1 VARPGLLFAAGEVIF
16 LAMAFLPDARR
27 SLAAYLLLFLAG
39 ALLSLLAAR
48 SLSGSRPRTLLLCA
62 SAFRLTLLF
71 RPPDLSEDVFRY
83 VWDARVA
90 AAGHSPYAVAPDDP
104 EVAGLFPDLR
114 AHLSHREFRT
124 VYPPVA
130 QAVFRA
136 AAWAPG
142 SGVLA
147 MKTIFAAADVAVVAL
162 LSASGGASAGF
173 AAALYAFHP
182 LAVTE
187 SAGQG
192 HLDSLGVALLLAAVV
207 SLSRR
212 RPFAAG
218 LAFAASVLTK
228 YVPLAATL
236 PLAKRGGFRFAA
248 TALAFG
254 AALWG
259 LAARG
264 GAPPIGALP
273 VYATRWEF
281 NSLLYP
287 AVAGVVDSI
296 ELPAKAKAAYMRWKD
311 VRPQRPWMQRVFPYF
326 YTAFFARVLIALALA
341 AALVAI
347 AARTRET
354 EAALFASLAAFLI
367 ASPTLHPW
375 YLLWI
380 LPFAAKRRE
389 PAFLYLS
396 FAVPFSYAL
405 LYPLGGWT
413 PASVR
418 IGEYVPFAILLG
430 VTLWRS
436 HAPRPG
442 PLPAG
447 ERG

>member
-1 VARPGLLFAAGEVIF
+1 
-16 LAMAFLPDARR
+16 
-27 SLAAYLLLFLAG
+27 
-39 ALLSLLAAR
+39 
-48 SLSGSRPRTLLLCA
+48 
-62 SAFRLTLLF
+62 
-71 RPPDLSEDVFRY
+71 
-83 VWDARVA
+83 
-90 AAGHSPYAVAPDDP
+90 
-104 EVAGLFPDLR
+104 
-114 AHLSHREFRT
+114 

-130 QAVFRA
+130 QVAFRA

-142 SGVLA
+142 SGFLA
-147 MKTIFAAADVAVVAL
+147 MKAIFAAADVAVVAL
-162 LSASGGASAGF
+162 LLASGGEATGF

-192 HLDSLGVALLLAAVV
+192 HVDSLGVALLLAAVV
-207 SLSRR
+207 SLRRR

-228 YVPLAATL
+228 YVPIAGTL
-236 PLAKRGGFRFAA
+236 PLAKRGGFRFTA

-259 LAARG
+259 LAARD
-264 GAPPIGALP
+264 GAPPTGALG

-287 AVAGVVDSI
+287 AVAGVIDSTQ
-296 ELPAKAKAAYMRWKD
+296 LPAKAKAAYMRWKD

-326 YTAFFARVLIALALA
+326 YTAFFARVVIALSLA
-341 AALVAI
+341 VALVGI
-347 AARTRET
+347 AARIREM
-354 EAALFASLAAFLI
+354 EAALFVSLAAFLI

-413 PASVR
+413 PAAIR
-418 IGEYVPFAILLG
+418 IVEYAPFAVLLG
-430 VTLWRS
+430 VTLWKSRPS
-436 HAPRPG
+436 PRPS
-442 PLPAG
+442 PRG
-447 ERG
+447 EEGVMHG